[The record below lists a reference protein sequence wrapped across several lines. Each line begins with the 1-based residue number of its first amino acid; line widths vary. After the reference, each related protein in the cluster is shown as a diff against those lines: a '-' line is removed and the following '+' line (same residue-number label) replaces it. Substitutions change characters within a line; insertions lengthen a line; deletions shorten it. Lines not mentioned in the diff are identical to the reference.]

1 MIAAVLV
8 LLAGYG
14 PSSSATPAAAAAG
27 PFLHSPLEQPTTY
40 VLAPAL
46 ASRLHPGEQ
55 SALEALGQLG
65 FWSSAVRAWSVEVER
80 VTRETVVR
88 RSIKARST
96 TVATAAGAD
105 GEGHE
110 AEARREEFVACLAAA
125 VRAVLADWQ
134 TLVLETER
142 RILAADPS
150 LVGAPSSG
158 NGRETRGFVALL
170 GLTATF
176 QPWSARLSA
185 LNNLVSLLPLPTS
198 SPSSTSHS
206 APASTSTSAS
216 PPPKRWPGPG
226 LLLNRLDALS
236 ARSKGSPELS
246 HLASRLLA
254 PVRQL
259 WLGELVRSLVHGEGS
274 ALFAEAMD
282 STAVAAGG
290 ANLQQEHQ
298 IQLVLRPESL
308 PSSLGQATTEAL
320 VQLAQT
326 VACLRQPS
334 PSSFSSASG
343 GSGRL
348 SRRGPPSGLPEDLR
362 RSLERLLVTG
372 DDDGPADDAKTDG
385 PGEQRRRTLS
395 SSSTDWAARLG
406 RTVAVVRR
414 QVGECVPTCSGSALP
429 SC

>member
-65 FWSSAVRAWSVEVER
+65 FWSSAVRAWAVEVER

-96 TVATAAGAD
+96 TVATAAAAD

-110 AEARREEFVACLAAA
+110 AGARKEEFVACLAAA

-158 NGRETRGFVALL
+158 NGRETRGFVALS

-198 SPSSTSHS
+198 SPSSSS
-206 APASTSTSAS
+206 PSAS

-274 ALFAEAMD
+274 ALFAEATD
-282 STAVAAGG
+282 TTAVAAGG
-290 ANLQQEHQ
+290 ANLQQAHQ
-298 IQLVLRPESL
+298 MQLVLRPESL
-308 PSSLGQATTEAL
+308 PSSLGQVTTEAL

-372 DDDGPADDAKTDG
+372 DDDGPTDDAKTDG

-395 SSSTDWAARLG
+395 SSSTEWAARLG
-406 RTVAVVRR
+406 RTVAVIRR